1 MRSMFTRFILLGLI
15 MATVTAGQPAGAMK
29 PLSSEDLGDVT
40 GMSGVSIY
48 FKDIDA
54 TLLQLDDFQLD
65 LTPDTT
71 LDAKFR
77 ITDDGNATILNLG
90 DDDDSNGEHSMAFCG
105 SFTDEN
111 TPIDVDWLGFD
122 IDIGHEE
129 TAGNGLNAGAVVMSM
144 TGYGSTEMY
153 WNWDLCQFVV
163 PGGTAYD
170 VFGLRLGELFWAE
183 KYVDPNKHQFMYTII
198 SPLSSFDNTAFVDSN
213 TGGWHGANIGDI
225 RSNTGVGGELGLR
238 PGGGT
243 LGFFGFVGQ
252 EATANSVMFAGDII
266 DRGDATTPYPNW
278 QTFNATYYYS
288 DDLDDWNFMGELVN
302 GVHHQRTYTRTNYIG
317 RYANGTAFNMS
328 TTQNYAYRQIGKTS
342 PTRPMRVEV
351 ATASRNADDRNGNDT
366 YLIAYLNGHY
376 ARTVYYPDS
385 AVSSMGQ
392 STGGCVPTTAA
403 YKNYI
408 MGELRVGRFREAN
421 PDRDG
426 DGSADIRNATYPN
439 GVDHTGSWAVNDI
452 SVEYTKIVI
461 PGNRSLVDEIST
473 SSEAYI
479 IPNIDYGDNG
489 GAGNDAR
496 MSFAGNLDPA
506 TRNRTM
512 NIATPFVG
520 TANNP
525 QSNFGTDR
533 NIGAATWK

>member
-198 SPLSSFDNTAFVDSN
+198 SPSF
-213 TGGWHGANIGDI
+213 
-225 RSNTGVGGELGLR
+225 
-238 PGGGT
+238 
-243 LGFFGFVGQ
+243 
-252 EATANSVMFAGDII
+252 
-266 DRGDATTPYPNW
+266 
-278 QTFNATYYYS
+278 
-288 DDLDDWNFMGELVN
+288 
-302 GVHHQRTYTRTNYIG
+302 
-317 RYANGTAFNMS
+317 
-328 TTQNYAYRQIGKTS
+328 
-342 PTRPMRVEV
+342 
-351 ATASRNADDRNGNDT
+351 
-366 YLIAYLNGHY
+366 
-376 ARTVYYPDS
+376 
-385 AVSSMGQ
+385 
-392 STGGCVPTTAA
+392 
-403 YKNYI
+403 I
-408 MGELRVGRFREAN
+408 MV
-421 PDRDG
+421 
-426 DGSADIRNATYPN
+426 
-439 GVDHTGSWAVNDI
+439 
-452 SVEYTKIVI
+452 
-461 PGNRSLVDEIST
+461 
-473 SSEAYI
+473 
-479 IPNIDYGDNG
+479 
-489 GAGNDAR
+489 
-496 MSFAGNLDPA
+496 GNLAIRRSARPWRRRI
-506 TRNRTM
+506 TRD
-512 NIATPFVG
+512 F
-520 TANNP
+520 
-525 QSNFGTDR
+525 SS
-533 NIGAATWK
+533 